1 MKRTTLTIFLTLI
14 AIVITLLFIF
24 PFIWVVSS
32 ALRPYGSLYTT
43 EFRLIP
49 ENANLD
55 SFKWVFLES
64 KFFIWFKNSM
74 IVYIITLISSLIVTI
89 PAGYAFSRFK
99 FFGKNTLL
107 NSYFILSQFMSGMG
121 IIALIPLYT
130 ILVRLKMIDS
140 LVTLA
145 LIYSASV
152 VPFVTWY
159 LKTYFDSVPKDFD
172 EAALIDGASFNQIW
186 RYVILPLAKPGIYTS
201 VIFIS
206 IIIWSEWIIA
216 GILLSA
222 KNITLPV
229 GLVTLQGRW
238 ETPWNHFAAMALIY
252 ALPMFIVFMVGRRY
266 LKTGLTLGG
275 LKG

>member
-64 KFFIWFKNSM
+64 KFFIRFKNSM

-159 LKTYFDSVPKDFD
+159 LKTYFDSIPKDFD
-172 EAALIDGASFNQIW
+172 EAALLDGASFNQIW
-186 RYVILPLAKPGIYTS
+186 RYVIY
-201 VIFIS
+201 
-206 IIIWSEWIIA
+206 
-216 GILLSA
+216 
-222 KNITLPV
+222 
-229 GLVTLQGRW
+229 
-238 ETPWNHFAAMALIY
+238 H
-252 ALPMFIVFMVGRRY
+252 
-266 LKTGLTLGG
+266 
-275 LKG
+275 